1 MKVTI
6 LIGNIGS
13 GKSTYIKKF
22 PDAYIVSRDD
32 IRYMLGN
39 GKYLYDEKFED
50 TIKYISYDVFDRYQ
64 DVGLNHIIIDETNMT
79 EDSRYYYISKNQ
91 MYLPEYRYEVEAIVF
106 KDYGEDE
113 HVRRRLQSNHG
124 DTDEMTW
131 REVYRGLKET
141 YEPPTKE
148 EGFDIIRYE

>member
-22 PDAYIVSRDD
+22 PGAYIVSRDN

-50 TIKYISYDVFDRYQ
+50 LVKYISYDIFDKYQ
-64 DVGLNHIIIDETNMT
+64 DTCLDHIIIDETNMDM
-79 EDSRYYYISKNQ
+79 DSRYYYISKNQ
-91 MYLPEYRYEVEAIVF
+91 TCLPRYRYEIEAVVF

-131 REVYRGLKET
+131 RQVYRDLKES
-141 YEPPTKE
+141 YEHPTEE
-148 EGFDIIRYE
+148 EGFDIIKYE